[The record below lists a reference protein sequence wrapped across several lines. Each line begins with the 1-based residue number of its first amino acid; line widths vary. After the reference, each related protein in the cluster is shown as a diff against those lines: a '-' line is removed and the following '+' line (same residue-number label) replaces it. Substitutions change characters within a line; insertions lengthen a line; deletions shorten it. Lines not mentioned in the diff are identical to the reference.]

1 MNFEVEE
8 FFRIERESVTLAIVI
23 VESSYI
29 KGLIFEVDL
38 VEMLKSIGAKVIH
51 KGRSG
56 NGGIDII
63 CEIAMTRFIIQCK
76 NWVRLNIGRPVVDE
90 LLGVLTRTKQPK
102 GTISIIVGPSMD
114 SFTPGAIDAA
124 LEIAEPPEPSE
135 LLDPLE
141 QLPTYPIIVTD
152 VDRLPKYLINA
163 VLDRLHNEPYTF
175 SLLP

>member
-1 MNFEVEE
+1 ETVA
-8 FFRIERESVTLAIVI
+8 LAVVI
-23 VESSYI
+23 VQTSYT

-38 VEMLKSIGAKVIH
+38 VEMLKSIGGKVIH

-56 NGGIDII
+56 DGGIDII
-63 CEIAMTRFIIQCK
+63 YEIATTRFIIQCK
-76 NWVRLNIGRPVVDE
+76 NWVRLDIGRPVVDE

-102 GTISIIVGPSMD
+102 GTIGIIVGPSMD
-114 SFTPGAIDAA
+114 SFTPGAIKAV

-135 LLDPLE
+135 PE
-141 QLPTYPIIVTD
+141 QLPPYPIIVTD

-163 VLDRLHNEPYTF
+163 VLDKLHNEPYTF

>member
-1 MNFEVEE
+1 MIFDVEE
-8 FFRIERESVTLAIVI
+8 FLHIEGETVALAVVI

-38 VEMLKSIGAKVIH
+38 VEMLKSIG
-51 KGRSG
+51 
-56 NGGIDII
+56 
-63 CEIAMTRFIIQCK
+63 
-76 NWVRLNIGRPVVDE
+76 RPVVDE

-102 GTISIIVGPSMD
+102 GTIGIIVGPSMD

-124 LEIAEPPEPSE
+124 LEIAEPPE
-135 LLDPLE
+135 LLE
-141 QLPTYPIIVTD
+141 QLSTYPIIVTD

-163 VLDRLHNEPYTF
+163 VLDKLHNEPYTF